1 MLLGGGGV
9 RGCQKRLKIIKQPHL
24 SSGVASSKPRSS
36 SEAQAGAGAAEAAA
50 CSGGLANVPVS
61 STEESESAMPCI
73 WVVVIFRDTKRTDI
87 RYRRS
92 HFSNGAIDKRTCES
106 KKKAQKTV

>member
-73 WVVVIFRDTKRTDI
+73 WVVVIFRDTKQDRIKRQEEQISDTVGLIFRTE
-87 RYRRS
+87 R
-92 HFSNGAIDKRTCES
+92 
-106 KKKAQKTV
+106 